1 MLADW
6 TENDLLSHI
15 YKVIPAADGRGGM
28 ALSGSASGRFRSA
41 EPGASFRRMLF
52 GEAAGTAGNHSP
64 SGSVSGSV
72 SGSSPVAPVISS
84 GIEAQRS

>member
-6 TENDLLSHI
+6 TENDLLSQYI

-64 SGSVSGSV
+64 SGSVSGS
-72 SGSSPVAPVISS
+72 SPVAPVISS